1 MDTTVW
7 MIDSE
12 VEANYGNNSMDD
24 RERGGSQLWIQWYG
38 WHRESWKSVME
49 TTVWMTESE
58 VEISYGNNSIDGRKR
73 GGSQLWNNSTEGG
86 DRGGSQFWTQQYG

>member
-24 RERGGSQLWIQWYG
+24 RERGGSQLWIQRYG
-38 WHRESWKSVME
+38 WQRVRWKSVVE
-49 TTVWMTESE
+49 TIVRMAEIE
-58 VEISYGNNSIDGRKR
+58 VEISSGHNSTDDRER
-73 GGSQLWNNSTEGG
+73 DGSQLWK
-86 DRGGSQFWTQQYG
+86 QQYG